1 MLNNLLF
8 ACINHAASYNYQNIN
23 NNNNNNNNENTL
35 FKISHKLRILAI
47 S

>member
-8 ACINHAASYNYQNIN
+8 ACINHAASYDYQNI